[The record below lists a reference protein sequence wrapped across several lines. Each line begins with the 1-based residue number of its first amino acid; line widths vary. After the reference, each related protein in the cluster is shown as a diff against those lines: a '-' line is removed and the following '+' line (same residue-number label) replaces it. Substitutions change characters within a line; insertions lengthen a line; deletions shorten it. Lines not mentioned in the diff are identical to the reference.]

1 MNTIPMSHIVIH
13 NPQRLETKIRHN
25 DEHIVN
31 LMWIIKFQ
39 NLQKM
44 FDHINNF
51 NPCVIL
57 KDEDVIIKSMKSI
70 DSLPILAS
78 KLIDIVKKS
87 NNKLWK
93 LPKAY
98 LGIT

>member
-1 MNTIPMSHIVIH
+1 MVIH
-13 NPQRLETKIRHN
+13 NLQRLETIIRHN

-39 NLQKM
+39 NLQKK
-44 FDHINNF
+44 FDHFNNF
-51 NPCVIL
+51 NPHVIL
-57 KDEDVIIKSMKSI
+57 KDGDLIIKSMKSI

-78 KLIDIVKKS
+78 KLIDTVKTS
-87 NNKLWK
+87 NNKLCK